1 MCEQWGGGGGGGG
14 GIYCIRTCLWMQVT
28 NAKKR
33 LNGQEQWCMGNI
45 GDAGHLNDTPQKLKG
60 CFNPSF
66 NDQISPVTPRP
77 PRNVCTI
84 EV

>member
-1 MCEQWGGGGGGGG
+1 MSGGA
-14 GIYCIRTCLWMQVT
+14 YWCLRVPIGVCGCLLVSVGAYWCLLVSEGAYT
-28 NAKKR
+28 AKIEG
-33 LNGQEQWCMGNI
+33 L
-45 GDAGHLNDTPQKLKG
+45 
-60 CFNPSF
+60 FYPSF